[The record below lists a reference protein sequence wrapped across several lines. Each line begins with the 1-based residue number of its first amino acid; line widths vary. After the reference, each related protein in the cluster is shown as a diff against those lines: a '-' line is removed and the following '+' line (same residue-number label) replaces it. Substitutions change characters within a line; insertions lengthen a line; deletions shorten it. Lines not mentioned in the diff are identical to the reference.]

1 MSAPP
6 KPPAD
11 GILTCNVQDVWRL
24 LNTLQETVM
33 RQSTKLKELALKN
46 QGLEHRLQLQDLKL
60 QQQDE
65 KISML
70 QSQIDNHNATTQEKL
85 ITQDEK
91 IKDMKSYAHVLE
103 DGEINVNAYA
113 DEAKST
119 EHVKTN
125 VGTAEQ
131 SERVKRSMNVMLRGL
146 PEAEKE
152 TIMMLNARMSEF
164 FDEHFG
170 MQDVV
175 VYGAHRVGKKK
186 PKEGRAVVCTLLD
199 ARKRSIILQNARFYL
214 KGSPYHIKEDGTPA
228 QQEERRRAYEE
239 RKKKETTPSD
249 A

>member
-1 MSAPP
+1 MLGICVFELVPDVLLFRAASRAMSSDHNKRTHRSGLSTSSSPTKMSAPP
-6 KPPAD
+6 KPPVD

-119 EHVKTN
+119 EHVKIN

-131 SERVKRSMNVMLRGL
+131 SERVKRSMNVMLGGL
-146 PEAEKE
+146 PKAKKE
-152 TIMMLNARMSEF
+152 TIMMLNARMSKF
-164 FDEHFG
+164 FDEHF
-170 MQDVV
+170 
-175 VYGAHRVGKKK
+175 
-186 PKEGRAVVCTLLD
+186 VC
-199 ARKRSIILQNARFYL
+199 KM
-214 KGSPYHIKEDGTPA
+214 
-228 QQEERRRAYEE
+228 
-239 RKKKETTPSD
+239 
-249 A
+249 